1 MIRLLLAL
9 ILTLAIAAP
18 VAAQPSCPL
27 TSVEAFTPVVPIP
40 TPPAGATNPRQA
52 RIDPI
57 GQVVLYDYSLAGFTY
72 VAWQPNIRQYA
83 YVVIGD
89 ATVGPPGGNGT
100 VLRLDSL
107 CRITLLV
114 QPAGAVTVANRADL
128 NGDGRVDQ
136 VDFSIFA
143 AHFGQR
149 GAGVP
154 GDLNGDGVV
163 DTLDLSLF
171 AAAFGH

>member
-1 MIRLLLAL
+1 MKRLLLAL

-18 VAAQPSCPL
+18 AQAQTCPL
-27 TSVEAFTPVVPIP
+27 TSVEAFTPVVPIGA
-40 TPPAGATNPRQA
+40 PPAGATNPRQA

-57 GQVVLYDYSLAGFTY
+57 GQVVLYDYPLAGFLY
-72 VAWQPNIRQYA
+72 VAWQPRIGQYS

-114 QPAGAVTVANRADL
+114 QAAGAATTTNRADL
-128 NGDGRVDQ
+128 NGDGKVDQ

-149 GAGVP
+149 GADVP
-154 GDLNGDGVV
+154 GDLNGDGRV
-163 DTLDLSLF
+163 DVADLSLF
-171 AAAFGH
+171 AAAFGR

>member
-1 MIRLLLAL
+1 MTRLLLAL
-9 ILTLAIAAP
+9 ILTFAMAAP
-18 VAAQPSCPL
+18 AHAQTCPT
-27 TSVEAFTPVVPIP
+27 TSVEAFTPVVPIG

-57 GQVVLYDYSLAGFTY
+57 GQVVLYDYSLAGFSY
-72 VAWQPNIRQYA
+72 VAWLPRIGQYA

-89 ATVGPPGGNGT
+89 ATVGPLGGNGI

-107 CRITLLV
+107 CRITFLV
-114 QPAGAVTVANRADL
+114 QPAGAAKATNPADL

-163 DTLDLSLF
+163 DVADLGLF
-171 AAAFGH
+171 AAAFGR

>member
-1 MIRLLLAL
+1 MTRLLLAL
-9 ILTLAIAAP
+9 ILTLTFAAP
-18 VAAQPSCPL
+18 AHAQTCPA
-27 TSVEAFTPVVPIP
+27 TSVEAFTPVVPIG
-40 TPPAGATNPRQA
+40 TPPAGSTNPRQA
-52 RIDPI
+52 RIDPV
-57 GQVVLYDYSLAGFTY
+57 GQVVLYDYPLGGFSY
-72 VAWQPNIRQYA
+72 VAWLPRIGQYS

-100 VLRLDSL
+100 VLRLDSV

-114 QPAGAVTVANRADL
+114 PPLPQPHAAVVADL
-128 NGDGRVDQ
+128 NGDGKVDQ

-163 DTLDLSLF
+163 DVKDLSLF
-171 AAAFGH
+171 AMAFGR